1 LKTNSFKIK
10 KSVNKLQI
18 VDSELAE
25 HLRSIVRME
34 VLKDSYQMSI
44 ISTRISSTWV
54 KIRIGVALLILLE
67 IVILVGQ
74 GVL

>member
-1 LKTNSFKIK
+1 MNSEI
-10 KSVNKLQI
+10 
-18 VDSELAE
+18 AE
-25 HLRSIVRME
+25 HLRIIVRME
-34 VLKDSYQMSI
+34 VLKDSYQISI

-54 KIRIGVALLILLE
+54 KIRIGVALLKLLE

>member
-1 LKTNSFKIK
+1 MNSEI
-10 KSVNKLQI
+10 
-18 VDSELAE
+18 AE
-25 HLRSIVRME
+25 HLRIIVRME
-34 VLKDSYQMSI
+34 VLKDSYQISI
-44 ISTRISSTWV
+44 ISTRISSTWA